1 MKNWILS
8 IDRKDLEMSLSD
20 RLKKDFSTLT
30 LALIA
35 VAIVINIVVGQL
47 VSALNLQIFLDSIGT
62 VLVGI
67 LAGPWAGALT
77 GLLTNLIWGLISDPV
92 AAAFAPVAMV
102 IGLVAGLCARF
113 GLFRTWWQAIISGV
127 LISLALSVVAIPIRV
142 YMFGGV
148 TGSGADFI
156 TAYLLATG
164 RDLFSS
170 VLVTVIT
177 SNLLDK
183 IVTALIAWG
192 IVKGLPR
199 RTVARFPRSEHVI
212 GAGPSGVDAPAA

>member
-1 MKNWILS
+1 LLS
-8 IDRKDLEMSLSD
+8 
-20 RLKKDFSTLT
+20 
-30 LALIA
+30 
-35 VAIVINIVVGQL
+35 
-47 VSALNLQIFLDSIGT
+47 
-62 VLVGI
+62 
-67 LAGPWAGALT
+67 
-77 GLLTNLIWGLISDPV
+77 NLIWGLISDPV

-102 IGLVAGLCARF
+102 IGLVAGLMARA
-113 GLFRTWWQAIISGV
+113 GWFRAWWQAIISGV
-127 LISLALSVVAIPIRV
+127 VVTLALSVVAIPIRV

-170 VLVTVIT
+170 VLITVIT

-183 IVTALIAWG
+183 VVTALLVWL

-199 RTVARFPRSEHVI
+199 RMTARFPLAGRSI
-212 GAGPSGVDAPAA
+212 DAA

>member
-1 MKNWILS
+1 MK
-8 IDRKDLEMSLSD
+8 KE
-20 RLKKDFSTLT
+20 FSTLT

-35 VAIVINIVVGQL
+35 VAIVLNIVVGQL
-47 VSALNLQIFLDSIGT
+47 VSSLNLQIFLDSIGT
-62 VLVGI
+62 ILVAI

-77 GLLTNLIWGLISDPV
+77 GLLTNLIWGLISDPT
-92 AAAFAPVAMV
+92 AAAFAPVALV
-102 IGLVAGLCARF
+102 IGLVAGLMARA
-113 GLFRTWWQAIISGV
+113 GWFRTWWQAIVSGV
-127 LISLALSVVAIPIRV
+127 VVTLALSVVAIPIRV

-170 VLVTVIT
+170 VLITVIT

-183 IVTALIAWG
+183 VVTALLAWL

-199 RTVARFPRSEHVI
+199 RMTARFPLADRS
-212 GAGPSGVDAPAA
+212 VDAA